1 MSTKLL
7 RTFINEALQTSPI
20 KVGTRVTLKNF
31 AYALPMGATRQ
42 QRRQG
47 AATMMKAGSLGKV
60 VRLTGDMAVVRFI
73 DNLVAPVNVKDLEL
87 DHFDDPSW
95 SSDQ

>member
-1 MSTKLL
+1 
-7 RTFINEALQTSPI
+7 
-20 KVGTRVTLKNF
+20 
-31 AYALPMGATRQ
+31 
-42 QRRQG
+42 
-47 AATMMKAGSLGKV
+47 MMKAGSLGKV